1 MARILHVSSSPRGDR
16 STSRKLAKEFLAT
29 WAAKHPGDTVTD
41 RDVGHAPP
49 AHVTEAW
56 VAAAYTPADTHSPE
70 VAAAVAESDNLVA
83 ELFAHDVIVVSV
95 PMYNFGIPSTLK
107 AYIDNIVR
115 VNKTFAMDFSKPNP
129 YVPLVLGK
137 KLYVLSSSG
146 GAGYG
151 PGGPLAGYNH
161 ETTYLQA
168 IFAFLGVTDATV
180 VTCENANSPE
190 PAKHDSF
197 EAAKTAA
204 HDAAAA

>member
-16 STSRKLAKEFLAT
+16 STSRKLAREFLAT
-29 WAAKHPGDTVTD
+29 WQSSHPGDTVTD

-56 VAAAYTPADTHSPE
+56 VAAAYSPAETHSPE
-70 VAAAVAESDNLVA
+70 VAAAIRESDGLVA
-83 ELFAHDVIVVSV
+83 ELFAHDIIVISV

-115 VNKTFAMDFSKPNP
+115 VGKTFAMDPTKPNP
-129 YVPLVLGK
+129 YVPLVHVK

-168 IFAFLGVTDATV
+168 IFGFVGVTDATV
-180 VTCENANSPE
+180 VLCENANAPE
-190 PAKHDSF
+190 PAKQ
-197 EAAKTAA
+197 EGLAAAKSAA
-204 HDAAAA
+204 HEAAAA